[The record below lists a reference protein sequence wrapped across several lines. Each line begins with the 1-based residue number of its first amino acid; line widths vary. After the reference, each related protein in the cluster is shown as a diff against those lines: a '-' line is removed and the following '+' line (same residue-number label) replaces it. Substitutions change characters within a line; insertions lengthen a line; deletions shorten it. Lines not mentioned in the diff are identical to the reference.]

1 MTAPRHFLDLDR
13 VSATALRGIVDEAA
27 ARKKKFGRGGR
38 VASDGDAPLAGRL
51 LAMVFEKPSTRTRVS
66 FYVAMRQLG
75 GEAIDL
81 VGRDIQLGRGES
93 AADTAR
99 VLSRYADA
107 ILVRTDTHALLDE
120 MAEVAEVPVINGLT
134 DRSHPCQ
141 VVADVLTIEEARGPI
156 ADKVLAWC
164 GAGNNMAHSWVQAA
178 AQFGFVLRIA
188 CPAAHAPD
196 PQILAWARGEGA
208 RVEVETDADA
218 AIRGA
223 DVVMTDTWVSM
234 NDKGGDR
241 LRSMLRPYQVDRA
254 RMELAAADALFL
266 HCLPAH
272 RGEEVTAEVID
283 GPASV
288 VWTEAENRIHAQK
301 AILTWCL
308 A

>member
-1 MTAPRHFLDLDR
+1 MLCFRRL
-13 VSATALRGIVDEAA
+13 IC
-27 ARKKKFGRGGR
+27 
-38 VASDGDAPLAGRL
+38 DGWSLPLL
-51 LAMVFEKPSTRTRVS
+51 LADFAAISNTFPRLESDDLPIQPFLFLCQRSS
-66 FYVAMRQLG
+66 LSAQLFK
-75 GEAIDL
+75 L
-81 VGRDIQLGRGES
+81 
-93 AADTAR
+93 
-99 VLSRYADA
+99 
-107 ILVRTDTHALLDE
+107 
-120 MAEVAEVPVINGLT
+120 P
-134 DRSHPCQ
+134 
-141 VVADVLTIEEARGPI
+141 
-156 ADKVLAWC
+156 
-164 GAGNNMAHSWVQAA
+164 
-178 AQFGFVLRIA
+178 LR
-188 CPAAHAPD
+188 
-196 PQILAWARGEGA
+196 
-208 RVEVETDADA
+208 DADA

-223 DVVMTDTWVSM
+223 DVVMTDTGVSM